1 VKSGLAELT
10 AVLAVAR
17 QRNFRAAAADLGMSR
32 SALSHAVSALEQRIG
47 VRLFNRTTRSV
58 SLTEAGEQFVAS
70 VSPALKQ
77 IEDAVITAA
86 SRQATPSGALRINA
100 SVTAALQMWPIF
112 EEYMRRY
119 PAVTVDVATD
129 GRFVD
134 IVLKGFDAGVRIAES
149 VPKDMIAIP
158 IGPQQSFA
166 VVGSADYFRKYPKP
180 KSPADLKGHRCIRMR
195 LPNGSIGRW
204 EFERRGERFLVDVD
218 GTLTLDEPALLH
230 KAVLAG
236 LGLAYLNLWR
246 VHPDIKESRLFR
258 VLDEWTPPFE
268 GLCLYYPGRRH
279 VPAPLR
285 ALIDL
290 VKEIRSGKLR
300 EE

>member
-268 GLCLYYPGRRH
+268 GLRLYYPGRRH

>member
-300 EE
+300 AE

>member
-1 VKSGLAELT
+1 MKPGLAELT

-17 QRNFRAAAADLGMSR
+17 QRNFRAAADDLGMSR
-32 SALSHAVSALEQRIG
+32 SALSHAVSALERRIG

-70 VSPALKQ
+70 ISPALKQ
-77 IEDAVITAA
+77 IEDAVIAA
-86 SRQATPSGALRINA
+86 TSRQATPSGALRINA
-100 SVTAALQMWPIF
+100 SGAAALQMWPIF
-112 EEYMRRY
+112 EEYVRRY
-119 PAVTVDVATD
+119 PAVALDVATT

-134 IVLKGFDAGVRIAES
+134 IVREGFDAGVRLAES

-158 IGPQQSFA
+158 IGPRQSFA
-166 VVGSADYFRKYPKP
+166 VVGSAAYFRKYPKP

-195 LPNGSIGRW
+195 LPNGSMGRW
-204 EFERRGERFLVDVD
+204 DFERRGERFLVDVD
-218 GTLTLDEPALLH
+218 GILTLDEPALLH
-230 KAVLAG
+230 KAALAG

-246 VHPDIKESRLFR
+246 VQSDIKRHRLVR
-258 VLDEWTPPFE
+258 VLDEWTAPFE

-290 VKEIRSGKLR
+290 VKEIRTGDLR

>member
-1 VKSGLAELT
+1 MKSGLGELT

-17 QRNFRAAAADLGMSR
+17 QRNFRAAAGDLGMSR
-32 SALSHAVSALEQRIG
+32 SALSHAVSALERRIG

-58 SLTEAGEQFVAS
+58 SLTAAGEQFVAS
-70 VSPALKQ
+70 VSPALKE
-77 IEDAVITAA
+77 IEDALTAA
-86 SRQATPSGALRINA
+86 TSRQATPAGALRINA

-119 PAVTVDVATD
+119 PAVILDVATE

-134 IVLKGFDAGVRIAES
+134 IVLKGFDAGVRLAEG

-166 VVGSADYFRKYPKP
+166 VVGSAAYFRKYPKP

-218 GTLTLDEPALLH
+218 GTLTLDEPALVH
-230 KAVLAG
+230 QAALAG

-246 VHPDIKESRLFR
+246 VQPDIKRNRLVR

-279 VPAPLR
+279 LPAPLR
-285 ALIDL
+285 ALVDL
-290 VKEIRSGKLR
+290 VKEMKSGKLR

>member
-77 IEDAVITAA
+77 IEDAVITVA

-158 IGPQQSFA
+158 IGPLQSFA